1 MGEFTQPGDDHE
13 DHDEEEEEEEDHTG
27 HDEGET
33 VSIVSLAV
41 PAGTHRVVVTSTGSE
56 SADALVY
63 LAVAEDFPYPRLPEG
78 GEAIETKVTNVD
90 KEAGTADLVVT
101 WAPIDGDATY
111 CVYVHDENNHAE
123 HHVHSSFCA
132 VNYDEEDT
140 ISACGITETSRTFEG
155 LNADNFYHVD
165 IVATETASG
174 LQVAYIGEELSTAEN
189 TSSGDD
195 ESEIFDTQT
204 VVIIAAVAAV
214 ILLGAVF
221 CCIKKKKSGPG
232 KYSMQTNSEI
242 SLSVA
247 EGQNGT

>member
-111 CVYVHDENNHAE
+111 CVYVHA
-123 HHVHSSFCA
+123 
-132 VNYDEEDT
+132 
-140 ISACGITETSRTFEG
+140 ETSRTFEG

-165 IVATETASG
+165 VVATETASG